1 MKKRIEFNPMNGDTW
16 EHSGEWSM
24 EDAIDWSF
32 VEAEW
37 QAETEAEERELEQCR
52 ELIMKFHQERNNKN
66 DQ

>member
-32 VEAEW
+32 VEDEW

-52 ELIMKFHQERNNKN
+52 ELIRKFHQERSNKK
-66 DQ
+66 